1 MGKLGH
7 IAGGVGRGLPIGAGI
22 AGQKAKLE
30 QSQQLQ
36 QQKQQQQML
45 EQASKRVEDAV
56 TQSGSIMQQAHKKA
70 ALIENPAEKATL
82 LDNARKA
89 VDVLQS
95 SVTKIDLGVGND
107 PAVLNSRF
115 ATIKEGIGISGEQ
128 QLEARGAGLKTTA
141 EATARV
147 EAAEGKP
154 FMATSILDPK
164 KQVPVTFKGG
174 RYLDETGLPINVDEF
189 KITRIP
195 GIEAAT
201 IEAATGL
208 TKKEVVESRA
218 GLEEARIS
226 IDTMSQALRD
236 VQETPGASG
245 IRGILADKVGGVLG
259 QLPAIGGSIES
270 AFTQAIAGASPE
282 EVNRVRTQGRL
293 AVAQNLS
300 AITGEESGRFTEPER
315 QIAEQVLGTLQ
326 PGASIAQI
334 TTAMKIVMELSLD
347 AEMRESEKL
356 GKPMFNFSS
365 DEGINKFGNYLLDLG
380 FNQDEAL
387 NMARERKRRISR
399 RQ

>member
-1 MGKLGH
+1 MGKFGSF
-7 IAGGVGRGLPIGAGI
+7 AGGAAKGIQAGSGI
-22 AGQKAKLE
+22 AQQRGKL
-30 QSQQLQ
+30 QLQQQAQ
-36 QQKQQQQML
+36 QQKQQQDL
-45 EQASKRVEDAV
+45 LDQANKRVNDAV
-56 TQSGSIMQQAHKKA
+56 TQSGSIMELAHKKA
-70 ALIENPAEKATL
+70 ALNPAEAASI
-82 LDNARKA
+82 LDGAKKA
-89 VDVLQS
+89 VGVLES
-95 SVTKIDLGVGND
+95 MVSKINTNAGND
-107 PAVLNSRF
+107 PAVLQSRF
-115 ATIKEGIGISGEQ
+115 TNIRESIGISGEQ
-128 QLEARGAGLKTTA
+128 KIAATGAGLKVGA
-141 EATARV
+141 EAGARV

-164 KQVPVTFKGG
+164 KQAPVTLKGG
-174 RYLDETGLPINVDEF
+174 RYLDQQGVPINVDEF

-218 GLEEARIS
+218 DLEEARVS
-226 IDTMSQALRD
+226 IDAMSQALRD
-236 VQETPGASG
+236 VKETPGASG
-245 IRGILADKVGGVLG
+245 FRGILADKVGGVLG
-259 QLPAIGGSIES
+259 QLPAIGGTLES
-270 AFTQAIAGASPE
+270 AFTQAVAGASPE

-347 AEMRESEKL
+347 AEIRESEKL
-356 GKPMFNFSS
+356 GKPMFNLSS
-365 DEGINKFGNYLLDLG
+365 DEGVNKFGNYLIDLG
-380 FNQDEAL
+380 FSENEAL
-387 NMARERKRRISR
+387 DMVRERKRRISR